1 MPPAHW
7 IEDVSTGGRSQ
18 FPMNKEK
25 TLKWLALAGKG
36 LGFITGLGA
45 IPFVPPQ
52 TGILIFAGAS
62 ILKDVVNRI
71 GDLADDGK
79 TNDSFKP

>member
-1 MPPAHW
+1 
-7 IEDVSTGGRSQ
+7 
-18 FPMNKEK
+18 MNKDK
-25 TLKWLALAGKG
+25 IVSVLTAAGKA

-62 ILKDVVNRI
+62 TLKEVVKLL

-79 TNDSFKP
+79 KNDSFNP

>member
-1 MPPAHW
+1 
-7 IEDVSTGGRSQ
+7 
-18 FPMNKEK
+18 MNKEK
-25 TLKWLALAGKG
+25 ILGVLTTSGKI

-62 ILKDVVNRI
+62 TFKEVIKFI
-71 GDLADDGK
+71 GDLVDDGQK
-79 TNDSFKP
+79 NDSFKS

>member
-1 MPPAHW
+1 
-7 IEDVSTGGRSQ
+7 
-18 FPMNKEK
+18 MNKEK
-25 TLKWLALAGKG
+25 ILGVLTTSGKI

-62 ILKDVVNRI
+62 TFKEVIKFI
-71 GDLADDGK
+71 GDLVDDGQK
-79 TNDSFKP
+79 NDSFKG

>member
-1 MPPAHW
+1 
-7 IEDVSTGGRSQ
+7 
-18 FPMNKEK
+18 MNKQNAV
-25 TLKWLALAGKG
+25 KWLALAGKG

-71 GDLADDGK
+71 GDLADDGLA
-79 TNDSFKP
+79 NDSFKP

>member
-1 MPPAHW
+1 
-7 IEDVSTGGRSQ
+7 
-18 FPMNKEK
+18 MNKDK
-25 TLKWLALAGKG
+25 ILTTLTAVGKA

-62 ILKDVVNRI
+62 TLKEVVRFI
-71 GDLADDGK
+71 GDLTDDGK
-79 TNDSFKP
+79 KNDSFQP